1 MSGGFFDYNQYRIGY
16 IADSIESIIRNNNST
31 ETDEWGDLI
40 SKQVPEELIP
50 HFRDALYHLQMAQIY
65 THRID
70 WYLSGDDGE
79 QSFLDRL
86 REDLLELESHNKT
99 ENENG

>member
-1 MSGGFFDYNQYRIGY
+1 MVISITINIG
-16 IADSIESIIRNNNST
+16 RV
-31 ETDEWGDLI
+31 GR
-40 SKQVPEELIP
+40 VPEELIP
-50 HFRDALYHLQMAQIY
+50 HFRDVLYHLQMAQIY

-86 REDLLELESHNKT
+86 CEDLLELESNNKT
-99 ENENG
+99 ESENG